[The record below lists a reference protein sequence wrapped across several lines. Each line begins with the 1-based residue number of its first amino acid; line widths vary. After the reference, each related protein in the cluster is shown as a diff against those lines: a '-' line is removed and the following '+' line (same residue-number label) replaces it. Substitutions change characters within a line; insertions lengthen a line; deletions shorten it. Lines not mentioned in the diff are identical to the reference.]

1 MKSLIRLAF
10 VLLIALSVI
19 GQLQA
24 VRPYDADGEDA
35 ASLVAPL
42 AGLGLNSQGPDADG
56 VIVAT
61 AADCPLPV
69 RIGKFLVAG
78 GQEARAA
85 SLLGPALQPRYVY
98 LGMVF
103 KTADGWRLYFRGLH
117 GRLAA
122 LIGERSKRAPS
133 HMVMAALPDACPHLA
148 DLDWAVL
155 SPWN

>member
-1 MKSLIRLAF
+1 VKNLIRLAF
-10 VLLIALSVI
+10 VLLIALSI
-19 GQLQA
+19 MGQLHA
-24 VRPYDADGEDA
+24 VRPYDADREDI

-42 AGLGLNSQGPDADG
+42 AGLGLKSPGPDADG

-61 AADCPLPV
+61 ATDCPLPV
-69 RIGKFLVAG
+69 RIGMVLVAG

-85 SLLGPALQPRYVY
+85 SLLGPDVQPRYVY
-98 LGMVF
+98 LGMAF
-103 KTADGWRLYFRGLH
+103 DRADSWRMYFRGLQ
-117 GRLAA
+117 GTLAA
-122 LIGERSKRAPS
+122 LIGARSKRAPS